1 MSDSEGRAGQLAAK
15 RLKEEPDSE
24 SSEISRGESQ
34 GIANLLFGP
43 NDLEGHPCKI
53 VEPLQDVA
61 GQLSVTPDDIARCR
75 DEPPVVTSSASSS
88 SGQAVAQGLQEAC
101 EIKNAA
107 ERASVHWG
115 QVRTLLEDTAVL
127 AGQCEVSDRRPEVVC
142 LAAGRRDATLL
153 EILNVVRELKRDM
166 VQLGELKSDVD
177 VLKRD
182 MIALKDSVVVIRM
195 ILDTHCREVSREH
208 RKIMDD
214 VDYVRSRQDLP

>member
-1 MSDSEGRAGQLAAK
+1 MSDLGSRAGQSAAK
-15 RLKEEPDSE
+15 RCKEEPDSE

-34 GIANLLFGP
+34 GIAALLFDA
-43 NDLEGHPCKI
+43 DLEEGPCKI

-75 DEPPVVTSSASSS
+75 DERPVIASGASSS
-88 SGQAVAQGLQEAC
+88 SDQAVARGLQQAC
-101 EIKNAA
+101 EIKAAA
-107 ERASVHWG
+107 ERNSVHWA
-115 QVRTLLEDTAVL
+115 QVRSLLEDAAVTAS
-127 AGQCEVSDRRPEVVC
+127 QCEASDRRPEVAC

-166 VQLGELKSDVD
+166 VQLGELKSDLD
-177 VLKRD
+177 ALKRD
-182 MIALKDSVVVIRM
+182 VIALKDSVVVIRM

-214 VDYVRSRQDLP
+214 VDFVRSRQDLP